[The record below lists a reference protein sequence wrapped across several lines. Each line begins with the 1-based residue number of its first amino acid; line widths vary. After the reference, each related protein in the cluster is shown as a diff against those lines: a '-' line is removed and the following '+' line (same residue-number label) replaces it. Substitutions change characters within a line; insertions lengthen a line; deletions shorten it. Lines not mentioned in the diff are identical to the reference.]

1 MKMTIPSVSVYA
13 IDQHNFRS
21 LWSRS
26 HGSQHSSSKVVR
38 LFGAFVLLVLSS
50 SVAFAQYGGGPAY
63 SGPAKLTIKS
73 GVLGEDRTILV
84 RTPAGYET
92 NKLAYP
98 VLYMT
103 DGDAHIAHTGST
115 IEFLA
120 RNGRMSEMIV
130 VGITNTDRTRDLT
143 PTKATGANAAQFPT
157 AGGADNFLKF
167 IETEVIPEIEK
178 RYRVQPYRVLAGHS
192 FGGLFTVHA
201 LITRPELF
209 NSYVAVSPSLQ
220 WSDDATLK
228 RAEEFFKTRKELRAT
243 LFTSLGN
250 EPGAISKGFEQ
261 FKQILA
267 KNQIK
272 GFESEVQQMTDED
285 HGSVVL
291 RSHYSGLRKVYDG
304 WQMPR
309 DPATG
314 AVTGGLKAA
323 DEHYKWLS
331 QKFGYSI
338 PTPENLINQIGYQF
352 LLGSN
357 PEPDT
362 AIATFKSNVERYP
375 NSANVYDSLAEAY
388 ERGGQLELAT
398 PLYEKAQALGQQNHD
413 PNAAIYS
420 ANFART
426 SEKMKQAG
434 AAKQAGTVKPAEV
447 AKPTEAAK
455 QAEAPKK
462 GQ

>member
-1 MKMTIPSVSVYA
+1 MIVASAFTGLHQAMPTSKIKRSISLLGVLVVSV
-13 IDQHNFRS
+13 
-21 LWSRS
+21 L
-26 HGSQHSSSKVVR
+26 
-38 LFGAFVLLVLSS
+38 LSS
-50 SVAFAQYGGGPAY
+50 AAFAQYGG
-63 SGPAKLTIKS
+63 PAKITIKS
-73 GVLGEDRTILV
+73 SVLGEDRVILV
-84 RTPAGYET
+84 RTPPGYEA

-103 DGDAHIAHTGST
+103 DGDAHIGHTAST
-115 IEFLA
+115 IEFLS
-120 RNGRMSEMIV
+120 RNGRMPEMIV

-143 PTKATGANAAQFPT
+143 PTKATGPNAAQFPT

-192 FGGLFTVHA
+192 FGGLFAVHA

-228 RAEEFFKTRKELRAT
+228 RAEEFFKTRKELHAT

-250 EPGAISKGFEQ
+250 EPGDIGKDFEA
-261 FKQILA
+261 FKQLLA
-267 KNQIK
+267 KNQVK
-272 GFESEVQQMTDED
+272 GFEWDAQQMTDED

-291 RSHYSGLRKVYDG
+291 RSHYFGLRKVYDG

-314 AVTGGLKAA
+314 AVAGGLKAA

-331 QKFGYSI
+331 QKFGYAI
-338 PTPENLINQIGYQF
+338 PTPEGLINQLGYQD
-352 LLGSN
+352 LLGGN
-357 PEPDT
+357 PEA

-388 ERGGQLELAT
+388 EKTARLDLAA
-398 PLYEKAQALGQQNHD
+398 PLYEKAQSLGKQNND

-420 ANFART
+420 ANFTRA
-426 SEKMKQAG
+426 SDKLKQAAATKQTETTKQTD
-434 AAKQAGTVKPAEV
+434 AAKKNQ
-447 AKPTEAAK
+447 
-455 QAEAPKK
+455 
-462 GQ
+462 

>member
-1 MKMTIPSVSVYA
+1 MIVASAYSGLHQAMPMSKIKRSISLLGVLVVSV
-13 IDQHNFRS
+13 
-21 LWSRS
+21 L
-26 HGSQHSSSKVVR
+26 
-38 LFGAFVLLVLSS
+38 LSS
-50 SVAFAQYGGGPAY
+50 SAFAQYGG
-63 SGPAKLTIKS
+63 PAKITIKS
-73 GVLGEDRTILV
+73 SVLGEDRVILV
-84 RTPAGYET
+84 RTPPGYDT

-98 VLYMT
+98 VLYLT
-103 DGDAHIAHTGST
+103 DGDAHIGHTAST
-115 IEFLA
+115 IEFLS
-120 RNGRMSEMIV
+120 RNGRMPEMIV

-143 PTKATGANAAQFPT
+143 PTKATGPNAAQFPT

-192 FGGLFTVHA
+192 FGGLFAVHA
-201 LITRPELF
+201 LITRPDLF

-228 RAEEFFKTRKELRAT
+228 RAEEFFKTRKELHAT

-250 EPGAISKGFEQ
+250 EPGDIGKDFEA
-261 FKQILA
+261 FKQLLA
-267 KNQIK
+267 KNQVK
-272 GFESEVQQMTDED
+272 GFEWEAQQMTDED

-291 RSHYSGLRKVYDG
+291 RSHYFGLRKVYDG

-314 AVTGGLKAA
+314 AVAGGLKAA

-338 PTPENLINQIGYQF
+338 PTPEGLVNQIGYQD
-352 LLGSN
+352 LLGGN
-357 PEPDT
+357 PEG

-388 ERGGQLELAT
+388 EKTARLDLAA
-398 PLYEKAQALGQQNHD
+398 PLYEKAQSLGKQNND

-420 ANFART
+420 ANFTRA
-426 SEKMKQAG
+426 SDKLKQAA
-434 AAKQAGTVKPAEV
+434 AAKQ
-447 AKPTEAAK
+447 TEATK
-455 QAEAPKK
+455 QTDAVKK
-462 GQ
+462 NQ